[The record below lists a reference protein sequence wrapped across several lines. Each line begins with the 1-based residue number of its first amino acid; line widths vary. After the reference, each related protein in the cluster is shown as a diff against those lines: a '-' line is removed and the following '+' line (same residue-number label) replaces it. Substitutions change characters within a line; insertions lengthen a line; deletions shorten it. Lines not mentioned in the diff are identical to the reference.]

1 MLLLVGGLFMDTR
14 KLSELL
20 LKSDDLKDI
29 PAIYILRVAVSIIEF
44 INSGIEFINSG
55 ECMKELDSCM

>member
-44 INSGIEFINSG
+44 INSG